1 MFSSG
6 FAETGA
12 EGRALQVELTRRC
25 AAGGMKLLGPN
36 SLGMFNVHDGLYST
50 FSSYFDPLWPRTG
63 PVSIVSQSGAF
74 GTYFLA
80 IAAER
85 GLGFSHFVATGNEAD
100 VDVAACVEWLAD
112 DPATGVIMIY
122 LEGCSNGARLRAA
135 LARAAAN
142 RKPVI
147 AMKVGVSEQ
156 GVAAIASH
164 TGSLAG
170 SDAVFDA
177 VFAENNVHR
186 ARSLDELVD
195 VAYACSGGVF
205 PKSPRLG
212 VVTLSGGVGIQMADA
227 AAELGLELPRMPD
240 AAQQKVLAMVPFAG
254 PANPVDTTA
263 QVVNDWSMFTKILGI
278 VADEGAVDS
287 VVSFLAHMGTT
298 PGLMDR
304 LKPAFLEVRQRFP
317 DRVFV
322 LCARMPREMADAFT
336 ALGFLIF
343 EDPNRAIAAVAALAR
358 LQAGYAKVR
367 APVAIG
373 QGGTTTLPAG
383 PINEA
388 EAKRLLGAAGVP
400 FAPERVARTR
410 EEAIAAATEIG
421 FPVVLKVLSRRH
433 RPQVGSGRRR
443 ARAAERRRRRH
454 RLRHHDGA
462 GTRARAER
470 PPRGRAGRA
479 HDRGRR
485 RDRDRHQAR
494 SGVRPRGDVRARRRL
509 CRGAE
514 GRDLA
519 ARAGRPCDRARD
531 DPRHQGLCAARR
543 RARLPPVDLDALADA
558 IIAMSRF
565 GAAHDVASAEI
576 NPFIALPQGGF
587 AVDALILTEGANRD
601 DRSRATEG
609 RDHRARAAT
618 GIRSTRASRSCAR
631 NSSAAYLDFQDG
643 PAREGH
649 LEPKVREFI
658 YIAIDGAVSHLY
670 ERGLRRHIEDALR
683 LGATKEEVLQVIM
696 LATAAEGQI
705 PNAVGHAI
713 LMEEL
718 GATAPTR

>member
-1 MFSSG
+1 MSHALDALFRPASVAIIGASSDPTRIGGRPVAFSKRAFRGAIVPINPKGGEIQGLPAYASIAAAPGPIDQAIIAVPAKAALAAADECIAKGVKAAVMFSSG

-25 AAGGMKLLGPN
+25 RAGGMKLLGPN
-36 SLGMFNVHDGLYST
+36 SLGMFNVHEGLYCT

-122 LEGCSNGARLRAA
+122 LEGCNDGARLRAA

-142 RKPVI
+142 HKPVV

-177 VFAENNVHR
+177 VFAETNVYR
-186 ARSLDELVD
+186 ARTLDELVD

-227 AAELGLELPRMPD
+227 AVELGLELPRMPD

-263 QVVNDWSMFTKILGI
+263 QVVNDWSMFTTILGI
-278 VADEGAVDS
+278 VTDEGAADS

-322 LCARMPREMADAFT
+322 LCARMPREMADAFF

-358 LQAGYAKVR
+358 LGAAFDKVR
-367 APVAIG
+367 APGEAG
-373 QGGTTTLPAG
+373 QAQALPQG

-388 EAKRLLGAAGVP
+388 EAKRLLAAAGVP
-400 FAPERVARTR
+400 FAPERVAHSRG
-410 EEAIAAATEIG
+410 EAVTAAREIG
-421 FPVVLKVLSRRH
+421 FPVVLKVLSLDIAH
-433 RPQVGSGRRR
+433 KSEAGGVVLGLQDADAVGSAYDAMM
-443 ARAAERRRRRH
+443 AR
-454 RLRHHDGA
+454 
-462 GTRARAER
+462 
-470 PPRGRAGRA
+470 
-479 HDRGRR
+479 
-485 RDRDRHQAR
+485 
-494 SGVRPRGDVRARRRL
+494 VRAREPDARIEGALVARMIQGGVETVIGIKRDPVFGPVVMFGLGGVYVEVLKDVTLRL
-509 CRGAE
+509 A
-514 GRDLA
+514 
-519 ARAGRPCDRARD
+519 PVDRASASEMIRRIKGF
-531 DPRHQGLCAARR
+531 PLLAGARGK
-543 RARLPPVDLDALADA
+543 PPADLVALADA
-558 IIAMSRF
+558 VVALSRF
-565 GAAHDVASAEI
+565 AAAHPEVASAEI
-576 NPFIALPQGGF
+576 NPFIALPQGGL
-587 AVDALILTEGANRD
+587 AVDALILTGEG
-601 DRSRATEG
+601 E
-609 RDHRARAAT
+609 
-618 GIRSTRASRSCAR
+618 
-631 NSSAAYLDFQDG
+631 
-643 PAREGH
+643 
-649 LEPKVREFI
+649 
-658 YIAIDGAVSHLY
+658 
-670 ERGLRRHIEDALR
+670 
-683 LGATKEEVLQVIM
+683 
-696 LATAAEGQI
+696 
-705 PNAVGHAI
+705 
-713 LMEEL
+713 
-718 GATAPTR
+718 